1 MSRLEGQVANK
12 RRYEPDDLNGDEDTA
27 KKAKTEDLEVSS
39 VNTTGLLSLPV
50 EVFEII
56 YTELLSTSRLISR
69 EEVLANNPHLDD
81 SFQYRT
87 DVLRSLTQTCR
98 ALRASCLPRY
108 YEQVEACVCR
118 GARVWYKQLAERLEK
133 TSWMLIENPHL
144 AMHVQYV
151 YRRVHDSDNW
161 LTHCFRTVTVSL
173 TRCSTAT
180 VLPAFA
186 ACLTALPNLHTL
198 RIMHAHSQMTTSL
211 KNAFEHISLP
221 QIRAIILPSCAH
233 NILRSCPNIQD
244 LTCNEEDGSKLIS
257 AMTKS
262 SRNVEVIDGIY
273 IYEALVKSR
282 SNADCEYIVLTITI
296 LLHRACEGC
305 TQAPE
310 RECPEQPPSEYSFL
324 RRKHLLINDD

>member
-1 MSRLEGQVANK
+1 MSLYEDQVAGK
-12 RRYEPDDLNGDEDTA
+12 RRYEPDDLNGDEDTVKRA
-27 KKAKTEDLEVSS
+27 RKADSEVSS
-39 VNTTGLLSLPV
+39 VNTTGILSLPV
-50 EVFEII
+50 EVFEMI
-56 YTELLSTSRLISR
+56 YTELLSKSRLITR

-118 GARVWYKQLAERLEK
+118 GVRVWYKQLAERLEK

-144 AMHVQYV
+144 AIHVQYV
-151 YRRVHDSDNW
+151 YCRVHDRDKR
-161 LTHCFRTVTVSL
+161 LMHRFRTVTVSL

-198 RIMHAHSQMTTSL
+198 RIMHAHSQMTTAL
-211 KNAFEHISLP
+211 KNAFENITLP
-221 QIRAIILPSCAH
+221 QIRTIILPSCAH

-257 AMTKS
+257 AMAKS

-273 IYEALVKSR
+273 FYEALAKSR
-282 SNADCEYIVLTITI
+282 FTDLLCGYIALTIAT
-296 LLHRACEGC
+296 LSYRTCEGC
-305 TQAPE
+305 T
-310 RECPEQPPSEYSFL
+310 
-324 RRKHLLINDD
+324 